1 MRGMKS
7 GSIAALALLTV
18 LALPA
23 FLFANGF
30 DIYEQSAKAVGL
42 GGAFIAQADDPS
54 AIFFNP
60 AGIVQLEGTQLSV
73 GVCAIRPTMQFKTDG
88 NPAMGTAPGQT
99 WTIKD
104 HVWPIPNAYLT
115 HRINNNISAG
125 IGMFSH
131 FGLGVNWPNTFE
143 GRFSPAPSSPY

>member
-1 MRGMKS
+1 MKS
-7 GSIAALALLTV
+7 GIIAALALLTV

-60 AGIVQLEGTQLSV
+60 AGIVQLEGTQLSL
-73 GVCAIRPTMQFKTDG
+73 GVCPIMPTMRFKTDG
-88 NPAMGTAPGQT
+88 NPTMGTAPGQT

-104 HVWPIPNAYLT
+104 HV
-115 HRINNNISAG
+115 
-125 IGMFSH
+125 
-131 FGLGVNWPNTFE
+131 
-143 GRFSPAPSSPY
+143 GRFPTPISPTG